1 MFIKISALTTM
12 NNRIKMYKMKKI
24 VIAGFFLF
32 LISCGE
38 KKPGHEHVPQERK
51 EVSPAK
57 TAEVSNL
64 NDEILEAVFEQYE
77 RLSMALVN
85 EDISESR
92 IAANA
97 LNAGARLL
105 KNGSKLGALSG
116 KIVSAS
122 DIEAQRLIF
131 SDLSNEMIR
140 MAKQSG
146 MRSGVLYV
154 EYCPMAMDDQGAY
167 WLSSDAKIKNPYFG
181 DRMLACGEVTEEIK

>member
-1 MFIKISALTTM
+1 M

-97 LNAGARLL
+97 LNAGAALL
-105 KNGSKLGALSG
+105 KNGS
-116 KIVSAS
+116 
-122 DIEAQRLIF
+122 
-131 SDLSNEMIR
+131 
-140 MAKQSG
+140 
-146 MRSGVLYV
+146 
-154 EYCPMAMDDQGAY
+154 
-167 WLSSDAKIKNPYFG
+167 
-181 DRMLACGEVTEEIK
+181 